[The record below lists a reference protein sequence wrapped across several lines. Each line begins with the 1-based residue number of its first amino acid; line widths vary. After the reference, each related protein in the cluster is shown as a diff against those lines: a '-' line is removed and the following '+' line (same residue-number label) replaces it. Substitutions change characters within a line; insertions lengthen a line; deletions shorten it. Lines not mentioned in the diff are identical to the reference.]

1 MRGCDSRVMTGGIYG
16 KRGILL
22 MDMTI
27 GLVVTDTL
35 RERER
40 ERESESERERD
51 IKRERS
57 KLRTQELCLQVEH
70 QGKSSCKMQRLKQH
84 YTTVMADRTW
94 FALSPSSITTL
105 YSLIASV

>member
-27 GLVVTDTL
+27 GLVATDTL

-40 ERESESERERD
+40 ERERVRVREKE
-51 IKRERS
+51 I
-57 KLRTQELCLQVEH
+57 
-70 QGKSSCKMQRLKQH
+70 
-84 YTTVMADRTW
+84 
-94 FALSPSSITTL
+94 
-105 YSLIASV
+105 